1 MVGLVA
7 LVVLLEEGLV
17 GERLDGEDCIFF
29 LVCLRTEVLRI
40 EMGFCCRDEH
50 ENGCWADQV
59 HLLTLM
65 GCVDA
70 VSKDDGS
77 GSYMPHD
84 VMLSS
89 A

>member
-40 EMGFCCRDEH
+40 EMGFCCSEMSMR
-50 ENGCWADQV
+50 
-59 HLLTLM
+59 M
-65 GCVDA
+65 DA
-70 VSKDDGS
+70 GQIRCI
-77 GSYMPHD
+77 Y
-84 VMLSS
+84 
-89 A
+89 